1 MGRENKKD
9 DAALH
14 VLADMDIEHAHR
26 LLENVEIPRWLA
38 MPKTALPPSGRA
50 GRAPAPRAASSPNHY
65 SKGAVLQWEF
75 DTMCGISV
83 TGENRFAIASRP
95 GGHFTRAEAKYVSV
109 YGPVESRWKRRETGT
124 KFVISIPLNCT
135 AAIRLPD
142 GSTAEQGPREKAY
155 QI

>member
-1 MGRENKKD
+1 MAGYAENG
-9 DAALH
+9 ATT
-14 VLADMDIEHAHR
+14 IWESW
-26 LLENVEIPRWLA
+26 EG
-38 MPKTALPPSGRA
+38 PSAQG
-50 GRAPAPRAASSPNHY
+50 GVASLNHY
-65 SKGAVLQWEF
+65 SKGAVLQWGF

-83 TGENRFAIASRP
+83 TAENRFAIASRP

-109 YGPVESRWKRRETGT
+109 YGPVESRWKRRETGA

-142 GSTAEQGPREKAY
+142 GSTAEQGAGEKAY